1 VDADAWDERY
11 AATELV
17 WSADP
22 NQFLVA
28 EVDGMAP
35 GRALDLACGEG
46 RNALWLAERGWTV
59 TAVDFSAV
67 AIAKASQLAEARHV
81 EVEWMT
87 ADLLRWRPPEAA
99 FDLVVLF
106 YLQLAAPERGRVLG
120 GAASAV
126 ADGGTLLY
134 VAHDLENLTAG
145 TGGPQDPTVLATA
158 EDVAA
163 VLVAAGLEIERAGQV
178 RRVVGSGP
186 DEGGREAIDTL
197 VRAHR

>member
-17 WSADP
+17 WSADA

-28 EVDGMAP
+28 EVEAMAP
-35 GRALDLACGEG
+35 GRALDVACGEG

-59 TAVDFSAV
+59 TGVDFSAV
-67 AIAKASQLAEARHV
+67 AIAKAARLAEGRQL
-81 EVEWMT
+81 EVEWVT
-87 ADLLRWRPPEAA
+87 ADLLAWRPPEAA
-99 FDLVVLF
+99 FDLVIVF
-106 YLQLAAPERGRVLG
+106 YLQLAAPARGRVLR

-145 TGGPQDPTVLATA
+145 TGGPQDPAVLATA
-158 EDVAA
+158 DDVAA
-163 VLVAAGLEIERAGQV
+163 ELVDAGLEIERAGQV
-178 RRVVGSGP
+178 RRAVGAVPGE
-186 DEGGREAIDTL
+186 DARTAIDTL